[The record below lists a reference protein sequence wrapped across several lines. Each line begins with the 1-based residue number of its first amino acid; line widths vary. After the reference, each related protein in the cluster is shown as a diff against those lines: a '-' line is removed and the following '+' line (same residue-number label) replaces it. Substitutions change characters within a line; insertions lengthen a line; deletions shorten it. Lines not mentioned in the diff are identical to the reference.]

1 MPADY
6 RTWEESLR
14 SSERGLKYR
23 SASQRPPYTAVA
35 PFVGAWIEIYNY
47 VLSTVGK
54 EASLRS
60 SERGL
65 KSGTSEYSPQI
76 AITSLRSSERGLK
89 SQMLDYIA

>member
-1 MPADY
+1 M
-6 RTWEESLR
+6 SLR

-35 PFVGAWIEIYNY
+35 PFVGAWIEIYNS

-65 KSGTSEYSPQI
+65 KYPTFDEFGE
-76 AITSLRSSERGLK
+76 SLKGRSVRRSV
-89 SQMLDYIA
+89 D